1 MSAAPAAAAVVEDST
16 DVSSAGANPKIIDLI
31 TRGTTDGTPF
41 VSLEYFPPRT
51 EEGVKVRLI
60 YKRPGAIRRLGMNRC
75 LLLATHRMAV
85 DRRPSSPVACGVV
98 KIGSRC

>member
-1 MSAAPAAAAVVEDST
+1 MSAAPAAAVVEDST
-16 DVSSAGANPKIIDLI
+16 DVSSSSGANPKIIDLI
-31 TRGTTDGTPF
+31 SRGTTDGTPF

-60 YKRPGAIRRLGMNRC
+60 YKRPRAIGRLGMNRC

-85 DRRPSSPVACGVV
+85 DRRPSSPVSCGVV